1 MNALLRFGAVAA
13 LALAAASTSSLAA
26 GKCVSVGGEGVGVT
40 KDIASF
46 MANAAMKN
54 SAKKFSET
62 AKIDKVKEN
71 CAWDVVAMKCT
82 VSGRACK

>member
-1 MNALLRFGAVAA
+1 MKTLLCIGAVAA
-13 LALAAASTSSLAA
+13 LAVAAVSTASMAA
-26 GKCVSVGGEGVGVT
+26 GKCVSVGGEGIGVT

-54 SAKKFSET
+54 SAKKHAET
-62 AKIDKVKEN
+62 AKIDKVTEN